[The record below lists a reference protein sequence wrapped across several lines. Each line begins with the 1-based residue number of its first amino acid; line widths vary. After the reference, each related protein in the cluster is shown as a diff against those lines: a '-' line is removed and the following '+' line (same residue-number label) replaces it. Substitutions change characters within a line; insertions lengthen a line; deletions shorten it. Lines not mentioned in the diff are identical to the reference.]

1 MKIINTVKNDLK
13 RLKNKIP
20 SNNIGIV
27 VVDMAA
33 GETVAA
39 LPDKVKNDLNTLI
52 IVDNIV
58 GGQAVDVR

>member
-39 LPDKVKNDLNTLI
+39 LPDHIKNDPSTVV
-52 IVDNIV
+52 IVDNIIN
-58 GGQAVDVR
+58 GQAVDVR